1 MKNLKKHPIFAAVF
15 ALLLC
20 VFAAGAAYDFL
31 LWQKSGESAK
41 KAQQIVK
48 KYEAEIQNAP
58 TDESLKKADENLN
71 VLQER
76 LDSLDKELS
85 RDSSKVLAPS
95 EIKQGYELVE
105 KLRSQISEW
114 NAQAAEKGIEVPET
128 CKYSFENYL
137 NGRAKPT
144 EKTVQQLWRQ
154 AMILDNILQ
163 KLFKSK
169 PENAPMRIVSVQREA
184 LADEAEAA
192 PERRTA
198 AERRRARVS
207 RESSLGDTFKVDPY
221 ISAKKDGSV
230 STQGF
235 RIVFTGYT
243 ENMRR
248 FLNQLNSFD
257 LMLVVRSVEVKPYAL
272 GAARRKA
279 AAATEENEVS
289 AADFGG
295 AAAAE
300 EPEEVAKDPV
310 VSENVSEFTFVIEY
324 VEVDKNFSADAPEKQ
339 GEAGDSEEKAEE

>member
-1 MKNLKKHPIFAAVF
+1 MKNLKNHPVFAVIF

-20 VFAAGAAYDFL
+20 VFAAGAAYDFML
-31 LWQKSGESAK
+31 SQKSVEAAK
-41 KAQQIVK
+41 NAQQVMK
-48 KYEAEIQNAP
+48 KYETEIKNSP
-58 TDESLKKADENLN
+58 TAESLKKADENLK
-71 VLQER
+71 VLQDR

-114 NAQAAEKGIEVPET
+114 RAQAAEKGIDVPES
-128 CKYSFENYL
+128 CKFSFENYL
-137 NGRAKPT
+137 SGRAKPT
-144 EKTVQQLWRQ
+144 EKTVQELWRQ

-163 KLFKSK
+163 KLYNSK
-169 PENAPMRIVSVQREA
+169 PENAPMSIVSVQREA
-184 LADEAEAA
+184 LAEESAA
-192 PERRTA
+192 ASEKRTA
-198 AERRRARVS
+198 ADRRRARVN
-207 RESSLGDTFKVDPY
+207 RETSSGDTFKVDPY

-230 STQGF
+230 STLGF

-243 ENMRR
+243 ENMRK

-272 GAARRKA
+272 NVAKRKA
-279 AAATEENEVS
+279 AAAEEPEVT

-324 VEVDKNFSADAPEKQ
+324 VEVDKNFSAEEPAKQ
-339 GEAGDSEEKAEE
+339 GSDDDSEEKAEE